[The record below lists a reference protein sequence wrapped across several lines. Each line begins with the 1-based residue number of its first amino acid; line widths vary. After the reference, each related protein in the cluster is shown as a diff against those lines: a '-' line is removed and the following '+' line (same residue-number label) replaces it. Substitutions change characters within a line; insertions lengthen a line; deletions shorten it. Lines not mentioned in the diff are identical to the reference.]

1 MSAQSRTIGILGG
14 MGPAAT
20 VDFMNRVVLATPA
33 RDDADHFRMI
43 VDNNPKVPS
52 RIAALIE
59 KTGADPLPELKRMAV
74 GLEKAGADFLVM
86 PCNTAHHF
94 HAAIAEAVAIPF
106 LNIVDVAA
114 DHLAS
119 EYPEAKRVGFLASPA
134 IQQTRLYHRRF
145 DRDGLTIVY
154 PEDAR
159 SARLLTVIR
168 DIKAGKT
175 GEPQIAEYH
184 GAATD
189 LFERADIVLVA
200 CTELSILPPP
210 PTDTLPVVDTLDLL
224 VKATIAMASFR

>member
-145 DRDGLTIVY
+145 DRDGLT
-154 PEDAR
+154 
-159 SARLLTVIR
+159 
-168 DIKAGKT
+168 AGKT

-224 VKATIAMASFR
+224 VKATITMASFRLHEALQEQPEPS